1 MNYQVSD
8 IIIRI
13 KNAALAKRKKVVLPY
28 SKMSRAISTILVK
41 ENYLTDVKEEEQEGR
56 KVLVAGVRYEKRI
69 PVLTDLRVISKP
81 SLRVYDSSKNMRNV
95 QRKSLGVAI
104 VSTSQGIMTTEEAR
118 KKGIGG
124 EVLFKIW

>member
-13 KNAALAKRKKVVLPY
+13 KNAALAKRKKVTLPY

-41 ENYLTDVKEEEQEGR
+41 EHYLTDVKEEEQEGR

-81 SLRVYDSSKNMRNV
+81 SLRVYDSSKNMRKV
-95 QRKSLGVAI
+95 QRKNLGVAI
-104 VSTSQGIMTTEEAR
+104 VSTSQGIMTTEDAR